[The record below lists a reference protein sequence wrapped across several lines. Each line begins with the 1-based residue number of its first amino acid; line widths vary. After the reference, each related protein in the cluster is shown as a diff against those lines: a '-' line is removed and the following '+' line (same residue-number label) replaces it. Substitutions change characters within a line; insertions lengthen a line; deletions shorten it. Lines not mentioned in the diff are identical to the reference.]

1 MPLEVAK
8 GTANAHRFHHRR
20 STLPRRPTAMIHMS
34 QLRTQLERTFS
45 PLACECNITG
55 DHSLTIKLYHPVSG
69 QVDLVVSGLNLTML
83 QTPESIA
90 ALIEELRYELESN
103 SLQRPDPVV

>member
-1 MPLEVAK
+1 
-8 GTANAHRFHHRR
+8 
-20 STLPRRPTAMIHMS
+20 MIYLA

-45 PLACECNITG
+45 PLACECAVTG
-55 DHSLTIKLYHPVSG
+55 DYSLTIKLYHPVTG
-69 QVDLVVSGLNLTML
+69 QVDLVVSGLNMTRL

-90 ALIEELRYELESN
+90 TLLEELRYELESN

>member
-1 MPLEVAK
+1 
-8 GTANAHRFHHRR
+8 
-20 STLPRRPTAMIHMS
+20 MIHVS

-69 QVDLVVSGLNLTML
+69 QVDLVVSGLNLAML
-83 QTPESIA
+83 QTPESVA
-90 ALIEELRYELESN
+90 ALIDELRYELESN